1 MLILQITTIRYNCND
16 ARNRLFKQI
25 CCIAC
30 IKRHTRFYVY
40 IHVRIKIFIIH
51 FSHSLFS
58 TLQSLRKTYEDIFIT
73 RPDIFWSRFQTQNFC
88 YDRTPFLIHTLI
100 SSWQNSLMP
109 WISYSQIQ
117 LLYASDLREVSKKKK
132 KKYFTF
138 ATKISFQSPYYIYS
152 SFQTH
157 TKHREEREKKNRNLE
172 ELLESLP
179 TMERQLSKSGRQTFA
194 PLKSPRLTYFVIV
207 SLPHFV
213 LLSPFLAI

>member
-58 TLQSLRKTYEDIFIT
+58 TLQSLRKTYENIFIT

-88 YDRTPFLIHTLI
+88 YDRIPFLIHTLI

-132 KKYFTF
+132 KKIFYIRDENF
-138 ATKISFQSPYYIYS
+138 ISVSILYLFFLPNAHKTQ
-152 SFQTH
+152 
-157 TKHREEREKKNRNLE
+157 RREREKE
-172 ELLESLP
+172 
-179 TMERQLSKSGRQTFA
+179 QKSGGTVRKFAHNGKATFEKRPTNFRA
-194 PLKSPRLTYFVIV
+194 
-207 SLPHFV
+207 
-213 LLSPFLAI
+213 A

>member
-30 IKRHTRFYVY
+30 IRRHTRFYVY
-40 IHVRIKIFIIH
+40 INVRIKIFIIH

-73 RPDIFWSRFQTQNFC
+73 RPDIFWSHFQTQNFC
-88 YDRTPFLIHTLI
+88 YDRIPFLIHTLI

-132 KKYFTF
+132 N
-138 ATKISFQSPYYIYS
+138 ILYS
-152 SFQTH
+152 RRKFHFSLHIIFIPHSKRTQNTE
-157 TKHREEREKKNRNLE
+157 KRERKRTEIWRNC
-172 ELLESLP
+172 
-179 TMERQLSKSGRQTFA
+179 
-194 PLKSPRLTYFVIV
+194 
-207 SLPHFV
+207 
-213 LLSPFLAI
+213 

>member
-88 YDRTPFLIHTLI
+88 YDRIPFLIHTLI

-132 KKYFTF
+132 IFYT
-138 ATKISFQSPYYIYS
+138 TKISFQSPYYIYS

>member
-40 IHVRIKIFIIH
+40 IHVQIKIFIIH

-88 YDRTPFLIHTLI
+88 YDRIPFLIHTLI

-132 KKYFTF
+132 IFYT
-138 ATKISFQSPYYIYS
+138 TKISFQSPYYIYS

>member
-30 IKRHTRFYVY
+30 ITRHTRFYVY
-40 IHVRIKIFIIH
+40 INVRIKIFIIH
-51 FSHSLFS
+51 FLHSLFS

-100 SSWQNSLMP
+100 SSVTKLTHAVNFLFPNSVIICF
-109 WISYSQIQ
+109 WSSRGI
-117 LLYASDLREVSKKKK
+117 KKK
-132 KKYFTF
+132 KKYFIF

-207 SLPHFV
+207 SLPHFPV